1 MVTYLYLMA
10 YSSCVCVISRG
21 VSSNYPLFETLRF
34 SLHSEWNDVDSGA
47 GGAEADE
54 DDEEQA
60 RLARPQ
66 PQRLTEA
73 EGGGGRRLERGG
85 QVILAGLASNMYFV
99 ERVRCSFLMT
109 IIGHSFRLDDS
120 T

>member
-1 MVTYLYLMA
+1 MVTYLYLMVC
-10 YSSCVCVISRG
+10 SSCVCVISRG

-34 SLHSEWNDVDSGA
+34 SLYSKWNDVDSGT
-47 GGAEADE
+47 GGGEADE

-66 PQRLTEA
+66 PQRLAEA

-85 QVILAGLASNMYFV
+85 QVILTGLAHN
-99 ERVRCSFLMT
+99 FL
-109 IIGHSFRLDDS
+109 L
-120 T
+120 